1 MRSCGQLRVQR
12 PRYRLP
18 PRLQPPSPSVPR
30 RREPTP
36 IISRRPR
43 LTPEQTRWISRV
55 WEVLEYHLCWPENSP
70 EYLCPVDRDSPL
82 RQLVTPSIIDYLWW
96 GAVQEH
102 HREQTLLW
110 LVGCLTGRWDLV
122 RLGLAGGVRPDWI
135 AAGVVVAI
143 SKGHRDLVRT
153 IIYAHSDNQL
163 VIRWALEV
171 AVSRGEEE
179 LVTCLV
185 RHRYWDRT
193 PYPTAFLERVGQA
206 EEGPLWELLWSAD
219 DGARVDLNW
228 HQACAD
234 YSRWWS
240 MMNVPAGWRRALQMF
255 GDVTKELSWTT
266 LERLFYQG
274 VSDVAL
280 EITLETYA
288 WLQPLAEVH
297 WRRRRLKSARSVV

>member
-43 LTPEQTRWISRV
+43 LTPEQAREMRRV
-55 WEVLEYHLCWPENSP
+55 WEALEYYLCWPQNSP
-70 EYLCPVDRDSPL
+70 EYLCPVDSDSPL

-122 RLGLAGGVRPDWI
+122 RLGLAGGVRRDWI
-135 AAGVVVAI
+135 AAGVMVAI
-143 SKGHRDLVRT
+143 SEGHRDLART

-171 AVSRGEEE
+171 AVSRGEED
-179 LVTCLV
+179 LVACLV
-185 RHRYWDRT
+185 QHRHWNRT
-193 PYPTAFLERVGQA
+193 PYPTKVLEHLGQA
-206 EEGPLWELLWSAD
+206 DEGALWELLWPAD
-219 DGARVDLNW
+219 GGVRTDLNW
-228 HQACAD
+228 RQACAD
-234 YSRWWS
+234 HWRWRTTMDIPS
-240 MMNVPAGWRRALQMF
+240 GWRHCLRMF
-255 GDVTKELSWTT
+255 GDGSQQLSWTT
-266 LERLFYQG
+266 LERLLQQG
-274 VSDVAL
+274 VSEEAL
-280 EITLETYA
+280 QTTLETYS